1 MSTKEQD
8 VVLAKNK
15 LAEFKSSYVDAI
27 TQYVL
32 NTQGEW
38 DSGVATSNLLDIQRR
53 GAEYYNFCE
62 EFVGNSSLLG
72 AHSDGLWAQ
81 GFAED
86 CYAILL
92 TMPQHFKL
100 LQAGFERLKIEGGF
114 KPSSTEYANM
124 QRLCKK
130 YLKTPLIRS
139 LRQSLVENSL
149 PTYGLDN
156 REGFTLTSGM
166 RIVISFVFGVVFL
179 TAVIAIAIFL
189 PNPTGFQ
196 YVIFRLVASLSAA
209 GVVAVMSGFIEV
221 KFGGWLRAG
230 GALAVFAAVFWTN
243 PAEKIVGEKSSEP
256 VPDQHL
262 LSPPPPTPN
271 QPKLEYRKVSKHIKD
286 YRPDTNVEVATIE
299 LEYVEVH
306 GLGDAYIEKKINS
319 QIQRQIGVNE
329 AFDGSEDRIMHV
341 KNAMIDGGIL
351 SVVAEGYFYGHNA
364 AGAHNEVV
372 SLNINIKSGEPVEF
386 KDLFRSGYIKQI
398 NTLAR
403 AELAK
408 TIPENWFK
416 TVSDN
421 QCYYFDSSYL
431 YLCFSEYEA
440 AAGANGIVTVRLDLN
455 DLRGL
460 ISLNGPLAYIL

>member
-8 VVLAKNK
+8 VVLAKNR

-27 TQYVL
+27 TQYVIK
-32 NTQGEW
+32 TQGEW
-38 DSGVATSNLLDIQRR
+38 DPGAATSNLLEIQRK
-53 GAEYYNFCE
+53 GSEYYNFCE

-72 AHSDGLWAQ
+72 AHGDGLWAQ

-86 CYAILL
+86 CYAILQ
-92 TMPQHFKL
+92 TMPQHFSL
-100 LQAGFERLKIEGGF
+100 LQAGFERLNIEGSYR
-114 KPSSTEYANM
+114 PSSTEYANM

-130 YLKTPLIRS
+130 YLKTSLIRS

-149 PTYGLDN
+149 PTYGFDN
-156 REGFTLTSGM
+156 REGFTLTSGV
-166 RIVISFVFGVVFL
+166 RIMISFGFGVVFL
-179 TAVIAIAIFL
+179 IAIIAIAIFL
-189 PNPTGFQ
+189 PNPTDFQ
-196 YVIFRLVASLSAA
+196 YIIFRLVASLSAA
-209 GVVAVMSGFIEV
+209 GVVAVMSGFIEI

-243 PAEKIVGEKSSEP
+243 PAEKIMSIKPEESVPEQHVPAPPP
-256 VPDQHL
+256 VPY
-262 LSPPPPTPN
+262 

-286 YRPDTNVEVATIE
+286 YRLDTNVDVATIE
-299 LEYVEVH
+299 LEYVEVS
-306 GLGDAYIEKKINS
+306 GLGDAYLEKKINS
-319 QIQRQIGVNE
+319 QIQRRIGVNE
-329 AFDGSEDRIMHV
+329 SFDGTEDRIMHV
-341 KNAMIDGGIL
+341 KSATIDGGIL

-372 SLNINIKSGEPVEF
+372 SLNINIRNGEPVEF
-386 KDLFRSGYIKQI
+386 KDLFRSGYVKQI
-398 NTLAR
+398 NTMAST
-403 AELAK
+403 ELAK
-408 TIPENWFK
+408 TIPGNWFE

-440 AAGANGIVTVRLDLN
+440 AAGANGIVTVRLSLD

-460 ISLNGPLAYIL
+460 VSLNGPLAYIL

>member
-8 VVLAKNK
+8 VVLAKNR
-15 LAEFKSSYVDAI
+15 LAEFKSSYIDAI

-32 NTQGEW
+32 KTQGGW
-38 DSGVATSNLLDIQRR
+38 DSAVATSSLLDIQRK

-72 AHSDGLWAQ
+72 AHGDGLWAQ

-86 CYAILL
+86 CYAILQ
-92 TMPQHFKL
+92 TMPQHFSL
-100 LQAGFERLKIEGGF
+100 LQAGFERLNINGSYR
-114 KPSSTEYANM
+114 PSSTEYANM

-130 YLKTPLIRS
+130 YLKAPLIRS

-156 REGFTLTSGM
+156 REGFTLTSGV
-166 RIVISFVFGVVFL
+166 RIVTSFGFGVVFL
-179 TAVIAIAIFL
+179 IAIIAIAIFL
-189 PNPTGFQ
+189 PNPTDFQ
-196 YVIFRLVASLSAA
+196 YIIFRLVASLSAA
-209 GVVAVMSGFIEV
+209 GVVAVMSGFIEI

-243 PAEKIVGEKSSEP
+243 PAEKIMGEKPSES
-256 VPDQHL
+256 VPQQHVPA
-262 LSPPPPTPN
+262 PPSVPS

-286 YRPDTNVEVATIE
+286 YRPDTNVDVATIE
-299 LEYVEVH
+299 LEYVEVS
-306 GLGDAYIEKKINS
+306 GLGDAYLEKKINS
-319 QIQRQIGVNE
+319 QIQHRIGVNE
-329 AFDGSEDRIMHV
+329 SFDGTEDRIMHI
-341 KNAMIDGGIL
+341 KSARIDGGVL

-364 AGAHNEVV
+364 AGAHNEVI
-372 SLNINIKSGEPVEF
+372 SLNINVRNGEPVEF
-386 KDLFRSGYIKQI
+386 KDLFRSGYVEKI
-398 NTLAR
+398 NTMAST
-403 AELAK
+403 ELTK
-408 TIPENWFK
+408 TIPGNWFQ

-421 QCYYFDSSYL
+421 QCYYFDNSYL

-440 AAGANGIVTVRLDLN
+440 AAGANGIVTVRLSLD

-460 ISLNGPLAYIL
+460 VSLNGPLAYIL

>member
-8 VVLAKNK
+8 VVLTKNK
-15 LAEFKSSYVDAI
+15 LAEFKSRYVDAI

-32 NTQGEW
+32 KTQGEW
-38 DSGVATSNLLDIQRR
+38 DSGVATSSILDVQRT

-72 AHSDGLWAQ
+72 AHDDGLWAQ

-86 CYAILL
+86 CYAILQ
-92 TMPQHFKL
+92 TMPQHFSL
-100 LQAGFERLKIEGGF
+100 LQVVFERLQIEGNYR
-114 KPSSTEYANM
+114 PSSTEYANM

-130 YLKTPLIRS
+130 YLKAPLIRS
-139 LRQSLVENSL
+139 LRQSLVENCL

-156 REGFTLTSGM
+156 REGFTLTSGI
-166 RIVISFVFGVVFL
+166 RIGISFVFGVVFL
-179 TAVIAIAIFL
+179 VAVIVIAIIL
-189 PNPTGFQ
+189 PNPTDFQ

-221 KFGGWLRAG
+221 KFGSWLRAG

-243 PAEKIVGEKSSEP
+243 PAEKITSNRPSETVPEQNLP
-256 VPDQHL
+256 VN
-262 LSPPPPTPN
+262 PPIPY

-299 LEYVEVH
+299 LEYVEVS
-306 GLGDAYIEKKINS
+306 GLGDAYLEKKINS
-319 QIQRQIGVNE
+319 QIRHGIGVNE
-329 AFDGSEDRIMHV
+329 SFDGTEDRIMHL
-341 KNAMIDGGIL
+341 KSAMIDGGVL
-351 SVVAEGYFYGHNA
+351 SIVVEGSFYGHNA

-372 SLNINIKSGEPVEF
+372 SLNINIRNGEPVEF
-386 KDLFRSGYIKQI
+386 KDLFRSGYIEKI
-398 NTLAR
+398 NVMAST
-403 AELAK
+403 ELEK
-408 TIPENWFK
+408 TIPGNWFK

-431 YLCFSEYEA
+431 YLCFSEGEA
-440 AAGANGIVTVRLDLN
+440 AAGANGIVTVRLGLDN
-455 DLRGL
+455 LRGL
-460 ISLNGPLAYIL
+460 VSLNSPLAFIL